1 MSENIHY
8 EAQLAIL
15 SVGTGIW
22 LMIIYDFFR
31 IVRMLIP
38 HNMFWTGIEDFGYW
52 IYCSVTTFDLL
63 YRQNDGSL
71 RAYVIVGTFLGMA
84 GYQYLISRRLIK
96 CLKKGQEYFRIK
108 IRRRQQDSKQVKR

>member
-8 EAQLAIL
+8 EAQLAVL

-22 LMIIYDFFR
+22 LMIVYDFLRMLR
-31 IVRMLIP
+31 ILIP

-52 IYCSVTTFDLL
+52 IYCGFTTFALL

-84 GYQYLISRRLIK
+84 GYQYLISSRLIK
-96 CLKKGQEYFRIK
+96 RLKKGHEYFRIK
-108 IRRRQQDSKQVKR
+108 MKEHRQDSKREK